1 MPGQAN
7 MQDRR
12 RYFRYPPPA
21 AGTVA
26 RGLAAVALFGC
37 ADARALDCLVSVTGV
52 AFGVYDAALTAPT
65 DATGS
70 LVVRCTH
77 QGGGATRANYTA
89 GLSAGSSGTYAQR
102 RMRSGTSVL
111 GYNLFDSATYSRVW
125 GNGTGG
131 SALVAGSLLVNPGNY
146 VINEAIHPIYGRIPA
161 QQSVDTGA
169 YSDTILVTL
178 TF

>member
-1 MPGQAN
+1 MPGQAS

-12 RYFRYPPPA
+12 RHFRCPLPA
-21 AGTVA
+21 AGALA
-26 RGLAAVALFGC
+26 RGLAAVALLGC

-52 AFGVYDAALTAPT
+52 AFGVYDAVLTTPT

-77 QGGGATRANYTA
+77 AGGRGMRLNYTVE
-89 GLSAGSSGTYAQR
+89 LSPGNSGSYAR
-102 RMRSGTSVL
+102 REMRSGQSVL
-111 GYNLFDSATYSRVW
+111 GYNLFDSATYTRVW

-131 SALVAGSLLVNPGNY
+131 SGLVAGSLVVNPGNFS
-146 VINEAIHPIYGRIPA
+146 VNEFRHPIYGRIPA
-161 QQSVDTGA
+161 QQSVETGA

>member
-1 MPGQAN
+1 MPGPES

-12 RYFRYPPPA
+12 RHLRDRLPA
-21 AGTVA
+21 AGTIGRA
-26 RGLAAVALFGC
+26 MAAVALLGC

-52 AFGVYDAALTAPT
+52 AFGVYDAVLTTPT

-70 LVVRCTH
+70 LAVRCTH
-77 QGGGATRANYTA
+77 QGGGATRANYTVE
-89 GLSAGSSGTYAQR
+89 LSAGGSGTYAQR
-102 RMRSGTSVL
+102 RMRSGASL
-111 GYNLFDSATYSRVW
+111 LAYNLFDSATYTRVW

-131 SALVAGSLLVNPGNY
+131 SGLVAGSLLVNPGNY

-161 QQSVDTGA
+161 QQAVDSGA